1 MQPLALPS
9 LEIALISDTEHSPG
23 QKITAD
29 INRTLAD
36 SARYNDRSGRITP
49 LIAELQELAQDVPL
63 ASTESVSSEHLA
75 GAVAESQN
83 AKYILI
89 DRHHE
94 EISTLQASLDTLER
108 EVFISAATTPD
119 EYSAYMARWRKHVE
133 AVGNHH
139 AHEQVDLARMSGE
152 VLLAVAVQADG
163 NVRSIRVLDSSGHV
177 ALDTAAQRIARLAS
191 PYEAFPEM
199 LQAQADVL
207 HITRTWRFT
216 PAGTRVTH

>member
-49 LIAELQELAQDVPL
+49 LIAERQELAKDAPL
-63 ASTESVSSEHLA
+63 ARPETVSSEHLA
-75 GAVAESQN
+75 PAVAETN
-83 AKYILI
+83 AKNNLI
-89 DRHHE
+89 NRYHE

-139 AHEQVDLARMSGE
+139 AHEQVDLAQMSGE
-152 VLLAVAVQADG
+152 VLLVVAVQADG

-191 PYEAFPEM
+191 PYEAFPET
-199 LQAQADVL
+199 LQTQADVL

>member
-49 LIAELQELAQDVPL
+49 LIAERQELTQDAPL

-75 GAVAESQN
+75 PAVAETN
-83 AKYILI
+83 AKKNLI
-89 DRHHE
+89 NRYHE

-199 LQAQADVL
+199 LQTQADVL